1 MAEGRR
7 QRFDDRATERAALEL
22 FGGWRALCERL
33 PGEGPELLGIAK
45 NFKAAYGAYV
55 RRDQRMLERLPPSR
69 DEARAALENVKAE
82 LQKRGLPT
90 GACGP
95 GDKVVLRTESGDAFF
110 AWRKFKDACIDQRT
124 GAPQA
129 GVNCAAFRNEG
140 AIQSSELVRQADAI
154 ADCLWPD
161 RRHYTY
167 VDPKRVQSR
176 NPGYCFL
183 VAGWRRCGF
192 TKGGLI
198 VLERVIA

>member
-1 MAEGRR
+1 V
-7 QRFDDRATERAALEL
+7 
-22 FGGWRALCERL
+22 
-33 PGEGPELLGIAK
+33 GPQWWLT
-45 NFKAAYGAYV
+45 
-55 RRDQRMLERLPPSR
+55 RDG
-69 DEARAALENVKAE
+69 DEACLLLYEKHYSAHRYQDGRTRKLF
-82 LQKRGLPT
+82 
-90 GACGP
+90 CGP